1 MILLSKIIKSNFANT
16 PRQGRVIIPHQ
27 LAVSFHHG
35 KKSADKNVTEFPAV
49 QHQAQKIIADAE
61 QQANAIIQNARL
73 ELQQIQIQIEEDQ
86 NRWQYEKE
94 QLIQLAK
101 EEGYQTGY
109 QQGKEEAY
117 QKYQSLIQ
125 EAQKIVDAAK
135 KDYEDHIHSSESTIL
150 MIAMKVAERIIGT
163 KLQENNELFGS
174 LVKRAI
180 KEIREHSDIVIRTHP
195 KFYDVVLS
203 QKKEILS
210 LLQKE
215 KDIYVIPDDEL
226 EENSCII
233 DSSFGR
239 IDASVDSQLS
249 EIKEKLLELLGEA

>member
-1 MILLSKIIKSNFANT
+1 MILLSKIIKSNFANS

-27 LAVSFHHG
+27 LIASFYHE
-35 KKSADKNVTEFPAV
+35 KKTAKENVAEIPAV
-49 QHQAQKIIADAE
+49 HHQAQKLIADAE
-61 QQANAIIQNARL
+61 QQAKEILQNAQQ
-73 ELQQIQIQIEEDQ
+73 ELQQIQKQIEEER

-94 QLIQLAK
+94 QLMQLAK
-101 EEGYQTGY
+101 EEGFQSGY
-109 QQGKEEAY
+109 QQGKEEANH
-117 QKYQSLIQ
+117 KYQLLIQ
-125 EAQKIVDAAK
+125 KAQKIVDAAK
-135 KDYEDHIHSSESTIL
+135 KDYEDHIHASESTIV

-163 KLQENNELFGS
+163 QLQENKELFGS

-195 KFYDVVLS
+195 KFYDVVLA

-226 EENSCII
+226 EEHSCII